1 MTKPT
6 QTKITRRDAI
16 KTLGALAGASVLAN
30 LPSKWSTPE
39 VAAGE
44 LPAHAQISPA
54 SPVYAYDCWLSF
66 NSNGSPRY
74 PGTIPEP
81 IRNATVYFCLQVT
94 PVLDQQWALQVTLPG
109 GAYGTF
115 CVSSTSGF
123 VSQSVNVG
131 ATLGSGSYEW
141 RDSCSSG
148 AIVCSGSFNV
158 VVT

>member
-1 MTKPT
+1 MTKST
-6 QTKITRRDAI
+6 QTKITRRDAM

-30 LPSKWSTPE
+30 LPSKWSKPE

-44 LPAHAQISPA
+44 LPAHAQISP
-54 SPVYAYDCWLSF
+54 VYAFDCWLSF
-66 NSNGSPRY
+66 NSNGTPRY
-74 PGTIPEP
+74 PGTTPEP
-81 IRNATVYFCLQVT
+81 ILNAIVYFCLQVT

-123 VSQSVNVG
+123 VSPPVNVG
-131 ATLGSGSYEW
+131 VTLGSGSYEW
-141 RDSCSSG
+141 SDSCSSR